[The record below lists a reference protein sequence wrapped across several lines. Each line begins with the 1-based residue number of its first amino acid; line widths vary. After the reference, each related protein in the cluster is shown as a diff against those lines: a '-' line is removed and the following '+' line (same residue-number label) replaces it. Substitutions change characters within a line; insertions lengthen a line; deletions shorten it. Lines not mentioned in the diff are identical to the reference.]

1 MVVSKVAE
9 EQNNCSVEDEK
20 RQPSREKIFL
30 CGIGRSRWIVMGEGI
45 QNGSHALRRNQLD
58 LGTYLYSK
66 SFAFV
71 KKWSESLEAFTQ
83 KRSASLQFFLI

>member
-1 MVVSKVAE
+1 
-9 EQNNCSVEDEK
+9 
-20 RQPSREKIFL
+20 
-30 CGIGRSRWIVMGEGI
+30 MGEGI

-71 KKWSESLEAFTQ
+71 KKWSESLLE
-83 KRSASLQFFLI
+83 KGVNHSNFFDIVWILVYF